1 MHTDYGHMI
10 AKSLILCVQ
19 IQILIRNKYLGFG
32 YKGLSSFSCRNN
44 GWFMEKIGQGTHNI
58 KMGAKVWIL

>member
-1 MHTDYGHMI
+1 MTMHTDYGHMM

-32 YKGLSSFSCRNN
+32 YKCLVFCRNN